1 MPKLANAPAAF
12 RAYLAELQRNVTSG
26 IASENT
32 HRPALKDL
40 LESLDPTINA
50 FNDPKHIDVGAPD
63 FTIRRKGHEIDFP
76 VGWVE
81 TKDIAED
88 LDKIEK
94 SDQMARYL
102 GLPNLILTDYLE
114 FGPIRF
120 TQSSPT

>member
-1 MPKLANAPAAF
+1 MPKAGDPQAAL
-12 RAYLAELQRNVTSG
+12 RAYLTELQRNLASG

-32 HRPALKDL
+32 HRPALEDL